1 LGGPGVV
8 VVRQLS
14 AYCFGKK
21 LGHCTKA
28 TGFAVF
34 IETQRFSV
42 AHGRAAVILKGGIVA
57 NTQQ

>member
-28 TGFAVF
+28 TGFTVF
-34 IETQRFSV
+34 IETQRFS
-42 AHGRAAVILKGGIVA
+42 HGRAAVILKGGIVA